1 MTTTSA
7 QIVHAL
13 RWNAVVRATA
23 QLIGWLITIVTMR
36 LLRPADYGLM
46 NLAEIFMGLCVL
58 VNHLGTIPALI
69 QHRDIDETLI
79 RKTFGLVL
87 LSNAGFYM
95 IAFFGAPYF
104 AAFFGDARLAAI
116 LRILALGLIIGA
128 FSAVPGVLLQR
139 ELKFKS
145 ISLIEF
151 AAGLTGAAM
160 TLVLALEGCGV
171 WSLVLGNLTL
181 IICATSGLFLVTR
194 FRVAPDFNFV
204 GLGRLFSFG
213 MKVSGSGIVWYF
225 NRNIDALLVGKVLGK
240 GDLGYY
246 SVANTL
252 ALMPVTKIMGLT
264 NQIAFAAYSRIQD
277 DRSRIRR
284 YFLESAGMASL
295 VFFPAAWGMSAVAGD
310 FVDVVLGP
318 RWHEVALVL
327 AIVAFGVPF
336 RALTML
342 MGPLVDGVGEPGV
355 GLKNTLTTSLIVP
368 AASLAGLYW
377 GLIGLCIA
385 ALAGILLAVIIILRR
400 NLTLLGIGYREL
412 WSAIFPPMFAAAAMY
427 ATVLVARVMLL
438 NTMPA
443 PYRLPAL
450 IVLGASVY
458 GAMTLLF
465 NRSIVL
471 RSLQLIR
478 GTI

>member
-1 MTTTSA
+1 M
-7 QIVHAL
+7 
-13 RWNAVVRATA
+13 VRATA
-23 QLIGWLITIVTMR
+23 QLVGWLITIVAMR

-46 NLAEIFMGLCVL
+46 NLAEIFIGLCVL

-69 QHRDIDETLI
+69 QHRDIDASLI

-87 LSNAGFYM
+87 ASNAGFYL

-104 AAFFGDARLAAI
+104 AGFFGEPRLAAI
-116 LRILALGLIIGA
+116 LRILALGLVIGA
-128 FSAVPGVLLQR
+128 FAAVPSALLQR

-145 ISLIEF
+145 ISLIDF
-151 AAGLTGAAM
+151 GAGLAGAAA
-160 TLVLALEGCGV
+160 TLLLAFEGRGV
-171 WSLVLGNLTL
+171 WSLVLGNLTTMM
-181 IICATSGLFLVTR
+181 CSAGGLVLVTR
-194 FRVAPDFNFV
+194 FCVAPDFNFV

-213 MKVSGSGIVWYF
+213 MKVSGAGIIWYF

-240 GDLGYY
+240 QDLGYY

-264 NQIAFAAYSRIQD
+264 NQIAFATYSRIQD
-277 DRSRIRR
+277 DRARVRG
-284 YFLESAGMASL
+284 YFLESAGLASL
-295 VFFPAAWGMSAVAGD
+295 VFFPATWGLAAVASD
-310 FVDVVLGP
+310 FVDIVLGP

-327 AIVAFGVPF
+327 AIVAFAVPF
-336 RALTML
+336 RALTLL

-368 AASLAGLYW
+368 AASLAGLHW

-385 ALAGILLAVIIILRR
+385 ALAGIMLAIIIILRR
-400 NLTLLGIGYREL
+400 NLALLGIGYREL
-412 WSAIFPPMFAAAAMY
+412 WSAIFPPMLAAAAMY
-427 ATVLVARVMLL
+427 AAVVAARLMLF

-443 PYRLPAL
+443 YRLPAL
-450 IVLGASVY
+450 IVVGASVY
-458 GAMTLLF
+458 GAMTLIF
-465 NRSIVL
+465 NRRTVL

>member
-7 QIVHAL
+7 QILHAL
-13 RWNAVVRATA
+13 RWNAAVRAAA
-23 QLIGWLITIVTMR
+23 QLIGWLITIITMR

-69 QHRDIDETLI
+69 HHRDIDEALI

-87 LSNAGFYM
+87 LSNAGFYG
-95 IAFFGAPYF
+95 IAFFFAPYF

-128 FSAVPGVLLQR
+128 FAAVPSVLLQR
-139 ELKFKS
+139 ELKFKA

-151 AAGLTGAAM
+151 GAGLTGAAM
-160 TLVLALEGCGV
+160 TLGLAFDSRGV
-171 WSLVLGNLTL
+171 WSLVLGNLTTLTCSAGGL
-181 IICATSGLFLVTR
+181 ILVTR
-194 FRVAPDFNFV
+194 FSIAPDFNFV

-213 MKVSGSGIVWYF
+213 AKVSGAGIIWYL
-225 NRNIDALLVGKVLGK
+225 NRNIDALLVGKILGK
-240 GDLGYY
+240 QDLGYY

-264 NQIAFAAYSRIQD
+264 NQIAFATYSRIQD

-284 YFLESAGMASL
+284 YFLESAGLASL
-295 VFFPAAWGMSAVAGD
+295 IFFPASWGMSAVSGE
-310 FVDVVLGP
+310 FVEVVLGS

-327 AIVAFGVPF
+327 AIVAFAVPF

-342 MGPLVDGVGEPGV
+342 MGPLIDGVGEPGV
-355 GLKNTLTTSLIVP
+355 SLKNTLTNSLIVP
-368 AASLAGLYW
+368 AASLAGIHW
-377 GLIGLCIA
+377 GLIGLCIG
-385 ALAGILLAVIIILRR
+385 ALSGILLAILIILRR
-400 NLTLLGIGYREL
+400 NLALLGIGRREL
-412 WSAIFPPMFAAAAMY
+412 WSVIFPPMLAAAMMY
-427 ATVLVARVMLL
+427 AAVLAARVMLL
-438 NTMPA
+438 NAMSA
-443 PYRLPAL
+443 PVRLPTL

-458 GAMTLLF
+458 GAMTLIF
-465 NRSIVL
+465 NRRSVL
-471 RSLQLIR
+471 RSVQLIR